1 MYFLAASKPYGWRH
15 AVLPWEGNPVS
26 GTERVLVACS
36 DVDNGGLEDCGVLR
50 STSQFGYSPGIKLYV
65 LDPGCSSILSWLQLC
80 GWRVLSFL
88 QLQQQNQLCLGL
100 AYPVTDF
107 ILTSADE
114 SWAKMRSCSPTAW
127 AELRSSLGM
136 TFSLLAG
143 RWAAPLSSLGSA
155 ALVAVT
161 CQAERTRALW
171 VAACLYGH

>member
-1 MYFLAASKPYGWRH
+1 MYFLAASKPNDWRH

-36 DVDNGGLEDCGVLR
+36 DGDNGGPEDYGVLH
-50 STSQFGYSPGIKLYV
+50 STSQFGYSPVIKLHV
-65 LDPGCSSILSWLQLC
+65 LDPGCSSNLSWLQPC

-88 QLQQQNQLCLGL
+88 QLQQQNRSCLGL

-107 ILTSADE
+107 ILAPADE
-114 SWAKMRSCSPTAW
+114 PWAKMRSCSLTAW
-127 AELRSSLGM
+127 AEPRSSLEM

-143 RWAAPLSSLGSA
+143 RWAASLSSLGSA

-161 CQAERTRALW
+161 FQADRTRAGPRD
-171 VAACLYGH
+171 C